1 MWINLLIILYNFKD
15 KPEETMVFASGGKKC
30 SRIQP
35 KATILDNVTQGHK
48 KAMEVES
55 LGEEE
60 ETLGR
65 APTH

>member
-1 MWINLLIILYNFKD
+1 
-15 KPEETMVFASGGKKC
+15 MVFASGGKKC